1 MIKVTAVKEEDGI
14 ATNVQ
19 LEGPGLDVAAEA
31 VAVMEGVLNGI
42 RKNDEFLGTLV
53 LMSFTRGL
61 LDDDSDKVQDI
72 SEDEDLFADVKSYMK
87 KGALN

>member
-31 VAVMEGVLNGI
+31 VAIMEGVLNGI
-42 RKNDEFLGTLV
+42 KKNDEFLGTLV

-61 LDDDSDKVQDI
+61 LDGDDDKAQDI
-72 SEDEDLFADVKSYMK
+72 SDFADVESYMK